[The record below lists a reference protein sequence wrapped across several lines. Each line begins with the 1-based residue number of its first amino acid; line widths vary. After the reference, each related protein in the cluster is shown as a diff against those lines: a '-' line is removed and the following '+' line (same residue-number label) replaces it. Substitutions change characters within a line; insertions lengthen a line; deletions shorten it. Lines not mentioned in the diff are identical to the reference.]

1 MVILRSSSW
10 NGSIDLAAFFKSQFY
25 LSQLERLRPIHMNT
39 MEFHSVVA
47 KSIFGA
53 KLSNV
58 NKPISRISDVTYL
71 AETYQPS
78 WNLFWY
84 VSRAGTI
91 WCQTNVQ
98 NLKGMIM
105 KGWPRRYKYLVILM
119 KTPEHWFQKQDQFGP
134 RKVREMKWTVWFAFK
149 TNKTRGKLCKSLR
162 DGSGYQNGWIFGKLP
177 RGTRVIFNPENYFA
191 DFGPLYSFFSSEISE
206 KKIST

>member
-1 MVILRSSSW
+1 MFRYNQEDNAPFNMVILRSSSW
-10 NGSIDLAAFFKSQFY
+10 NGSIDLAAFFKLQFY

-58 NKPISRISDVTYL
+58 NKPISRISDVIYL

-91 WCQTNVQ
+91 WRQTNVQ

-105 KGWPRRYKYLVILM
+105 KWWPRRYKYLVILM
-119 KTPEHWFQKQDQFGP
+119 RTPEHWFQEQDQFGRERSERWSGQYDLLTRP
-134 RKVREMKWTVWFAFK
+134 RPTRPGENCAKV
-149 TNKTRGKLCKSLR
+149 
-162 DGSGYQNGWIFGKLP
+162 
-177 RGTRVIFNPENYFA
+177 
-191 DFGPLYSFFSSEISE
+191 
-206 KKIST
+206 

>member
-1 MVILRSSSW
+1 MAEEGPTRFLTSKLDLIPNIYSDTIKKTMLPSIWWYILRSSSW

-58 NKPISRISDVTYL
+58 NKPISRISDVIFL

-105 KGWPRRYKYLVILM
+105 KGWPRR
-119 KTPEHWFQKQDQFGP
+119 
-134 RKVREMKWTVWFAFK
+134 
-149 TNKTRGKLCKSLR
+149 
-162 DGSGYQNGWIFGKLP
+162 
-177 RGTRVIFNPENYFA
+177 
-191 DFGPLYSFFSSEISE
+191 
-206 KKIST
+206 

>member
-1 MVILRSSSW
+1 MIIPLVCKSSLIKKITLIGNNLKIRVNTKYMFRYNQEDNAPFNMVILRSSSW

-58 NKPISRISDVTYL
+58 NKPISRISDVICL

-91 WCQTNVQ
+91 WCPTNVQ

-119 KTPEHWFQKQDQFGP
+119 RTPEHWFQEQDQFGRERSERWSGQYDLLTRP
-134 RKVREMKWTVWFAFK
+134 RPTRPGENCAKV
-149 TNKTRGKLCKSLR
+149 
-162 DGSGYQNGWIFGKLP
+162 
-177 RGTRVIFNPENYFA
+177 
-191 DFGPLYSFFSSEISE
+191 
-206 KKIST
+206 

>member
-1 MVILRSSSW
+1 MSPEGPFLLLYDSPSLQPKITLIGNNIKIRVNTKFMFRYNQEDNAPFNMVILRSSSW

-58 NKPISRISDVTYL
+58 NKPISRISDVIYL

-91 WCQTNVQ
+91 WCQTIF
-98 NLKGMIM
+98 KIEGHDYEGMASTI
-105 KGWPRRYKYLVILM
+105 
-119 KTPEHWFQKQDQFGP
+119 
-134 RKVREMKWTVWFAFK
+134 
-149 TNKTRGKLCKSLR
+149 
-162 DGSGYQNGWIFGKLP
+162 
-177 RGTRVIFNPENYFA
+177 
-191 DFGPLYSFFSSEISE
+191 
-206 KKIST
+206 KISCDFDGNTWTLIPETRPI